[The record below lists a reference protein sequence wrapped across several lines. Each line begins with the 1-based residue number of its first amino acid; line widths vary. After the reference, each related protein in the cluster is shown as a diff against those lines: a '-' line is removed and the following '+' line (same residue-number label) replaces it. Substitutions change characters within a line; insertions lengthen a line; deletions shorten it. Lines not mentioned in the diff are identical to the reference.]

1 MISLCII
8 VLTLDGAMQLH
19 ALMQKDKWSHT
30 ATASSVIFPFNTL
43 LHANERICKKDK
55 ESVVQS
61 SLTRLFIFIFRLW
74 TATTTTKKIGC
85 NSLWKMRKGKKIIY
99 WPRWLCP
106 FWFWS
111 ADQNYWSWLMDKNHH
126 GWALDRRPSACII
139 VMPKFFWLK
148 EEFLRNR

>member
-61 SLTRLFIFIFRLW
+61 SLTRLFTFIFRLW
-74 TATTTTKKIGC
+74 TATTTAKKLGVIAFERWG
-85 NSLWKMRKGKKIIY
+85 RGKRSSIDQDDCAHFGFEARIKII
-99 WPRWLCP
+99 
-106 FWFWS
+106 
-111 ADQNYWSWLMDKNHH
+111 DH
-126 GWALDRRPSACII
+126 GWWTKTTMVER
-139 VMPKFFWLK
+139 
-148 EEFLRNR
+148 